1 MLVDTLFNSAFCL
14 LYPNYRDKQK
24 NMYDSLLENDSILRD
39 IDALDCC
46 GDNLS
51 VAIEF
56 LKMGLDEDL
65 TSFCSLFIALAYR
78 ELDIEKSYSLFESIA
93 YNNEKTDIRSKAWA
107 LRNLAQIE
115 AYTKS
120 NEEKAVE
127 YFEEVLC
134 IDNTYYFDHYQIAQ
148 LKDML
153 GYSKE
158 EIEFSYQQIVLCDPN
173 NIDAYLIRA
182 ESLNDFQ
189 QAIHLSEGENNAYV
203 YSARARYKAKN
214 NDLIGALEDYT
225 IAIGLDSDNYIRYRH
240 RADFKNYKLN
250 DFAGAV
256 LDYDH
261 AIAIE
266 KNDSL
271 LFSNRASLKM
281 KLNRFDD
288 AIEDLDIAIRLSPM
302 DGYLYKYKAEIYEK
316 VEAWSKALDCYTM
329 SIIIDPS
336 NKYSYIKRAAVYE
349 KLHRYVDAKKDIEIS
364 KRLGQNE

>member
-1 MLVDTLFNSAFCL
+1 MLVDALFNSAFCL
-14 LYPNYRDKQK
+14 LYPDYSDKQI
-24 NMYDSLLENDSILRD
+24 NMYDSLLKGDSILRE
-39 IDALDCC
+39 IDALGCC
-46 GDNLS
+46 EDNLL

-56 LKMGLDEDL
+56 LRFGANNDS
-65 TSFCSLFIALAYR
+65 TNFCSLFMALAYK
-78 ELDIEKSYSLFESIA
+78 ELDIEKAYSLFEYIA
-93 YNNEKTDIRSKAWA
+93 YNNQKNDYRNKAWA

-120 NEEKAVE
+120 DEEKAVE

-173 NIDAYLIRA
+173 NIDAYIIRA
-182 ESLNDFQ
+182 ESLDDFQ
-189 QAIHLSEGENNAYV
+189 QAIRLSEGENNAYV

-225 IAIGLDSDNYIRYRH
+225 IAIGLDSDNYLRYRH

-271 LFSNRASLKM
+271 LFSNRASLKI
-281 KLNRFDD
+281 KLKQFEG
-288 AIEDLDIAIRLSPM
+288 AITDFDIAIKLCPM
-302 DGYLYKYKAEIYEK
+302 DKHLYTYKANVYEK
-316 VEAWSKALDCYTM
+316 IAAWDNALACYTM

-336 NKYSYIKRAAVYE
+336 SKYSYIKRAAVYE

-364 KRLGQNE
+364 KRL